1 MEKTK
6 NLFKA
11 LANFQQTVPTIHK
24 GTSGYGYSYA
34 DLPAIF
40 EVINPILKENGLGFT
55 QQLGNNDLGFNT
67 ITTTIFHSESGE
79 SMSSTMIIPN
89 DVSLKGMNEFQVM
102 GSAITYYRRYS
113 LSAILGL
120 VTDKDTDASGEQNKA
135 PKKAP
140 AKKPVAK
147 KKEVLNSS
155 HKVWNNVVVGLKSGY
170 SMDQVKQK
178 YSVSKAVE
186 EELTKLASE

>member
-40 EVINPILKENGLGFT
+40 EVINPILKDNGLGFT

-120 VTDKDTDASGEQNKA
+120 VTDKDTDASGEQS
-135 PKKAP
+135 KKP
-140 AKKPVAK
+140 TSAKKPTPK
-147 KKEVLNSS
+147 KKEVLNQS
-155 HKVWNNVVVGLKSGY
+155 HKVWANVIQGLKSGY
-170 SMDQVKQK
+170 TMDQVKKK
-178 YSVSKAVE
+178 YTVSKAVE

>member
-120 VTDKDTDASGEQNKA
+120 VTDKDTDASGEQT
-135 PKKAP
+135 KKPTP
-140 AKKPVAK
+140 AKKPTPK

-170 SMDQVKQK
+170 TMEQVKAK
-178 YSVSKAVE
+178 YTVSKEVE
-186 EELTKLASE
+186 EELIKLASE